1 MLATAV
7 QQHNAAE
14 RDGEE
19 DGVLQL
25 VGIDFDSEDLGGEAV
40 AGASSGGCGC
50 GSVVVLLM
58 ARDTAWSAWACLQ
71 FRRGGVL
78 LSAEFSVL
86 LPGGVASGI
95 TVFK

>member
-1 MLATAV
+1 MVKKMACCSWSGSILILKTW
-7 QQHNAAE
+7 AA
-14 RDGEE
+14 RPS
-19 DGVLQL
+19 L
-25 VGIDFDSEDLGGEAV
+25 VPPVVV
-40 AGASSGGCGC
+40 AGVDP
-50 GSVVVLLM
+50 VVVLLM

-86 LPGGVASGI
+86 LPGEVSSGI